1 MTTKKSST
9 RRKLSE
15 EKIDSIIETQ
25 AGDDSAWEKPIQV
38 RKRKSAAVAITKELA
53 DRARLL
59 LRKRVRVADDV

>member
-15 EKIDSIIETQ
+15 EKIDSIVETQ
-25 AGDDSAWEKPIQV
+25 AGDGSAWGKPIQV
-38 RKRKSAAVAITKELA
+38 RKRKSAAVSITKKLA

-59 LRKRVRVADDV
+59 FRKSVRVADD